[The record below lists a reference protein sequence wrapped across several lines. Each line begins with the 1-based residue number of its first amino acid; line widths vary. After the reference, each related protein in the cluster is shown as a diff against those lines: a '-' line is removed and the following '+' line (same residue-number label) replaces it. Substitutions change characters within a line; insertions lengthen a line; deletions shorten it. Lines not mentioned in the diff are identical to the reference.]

1 MGLIVGRVDT
11 VGLKTQDYWYSFVVD
26 CAVGAGVVRPPVG
39 IVGASCS
46 EHRVQIEII
55 SPSATVTSVTD
66 VTLIAEDGA
75 VRIVK

>member
-1 MGLIVGRVDT
+1 MRFFIVT
-11 VGLKTQDYWYSFVVD
+11 D

-55 SPSATVTSVTD
+55 SPSATVTGVTD
-66 VTLIAEDGA
+66 VTLIAEDGT
-75 VRIVK
+75 VRSFTCEL